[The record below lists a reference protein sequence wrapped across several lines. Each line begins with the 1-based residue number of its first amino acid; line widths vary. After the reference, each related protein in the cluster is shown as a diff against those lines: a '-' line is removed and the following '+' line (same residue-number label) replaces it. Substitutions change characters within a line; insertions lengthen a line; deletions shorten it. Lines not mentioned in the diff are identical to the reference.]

1 MKRLTLGLT
10 AIFSILF
17 LTLSLI
23 FYLNANTLVQTSMED
38 QTKTF
43 MEETAHTLEKA
54 CQNLTSEDLAN
65 ETENWRVVRQ
75 ELLSVSHSVEKV
87 SVYNKEGKEICH
99 LGNDR
104 LKSENP
110 GVVSSSP
117 DSSND
122 FQFKRLDRPDHEAF
136 YEYSGN
142 LTNQQGDFLAY
153 IRIVRPTTDIADSR
167 LRLFRFSILGSL
179 MMTVLLYVALRIYF
193 RQISQPID
201 SLSQLVGKLN
211 KHDYSLRYDQL
222 GVEELDALGDRVNRL
237 ADNLSQQGSQ
247 ISMQEERLKL
257 LMNYLVVGILMM
269 DKDHQ
274 IKVVNRAAYR
284 ILNLNDKVLN
294 HTYEEILKDQELKE
308 MIAKGYKKKKNTKS
322 EITFHSTKKR
332 IVDVNVLYV
341 PQNREELS
349 FGEQV
354 IVLLY
359 DITEIRHL
367 EEVRSEF
374 VANASHELK
383 TPITVIKGFTETLL
397 DGALEDPVSA
407 RYFVGLMDKESNR
420 LGQLINDTLDLA
432 RIEQDKREH
441 RIENVCLDELI
452 EEILIQLRQKA
463 QKRHVQLHFENLFS
477 KPIDLISE
485 PSRIKQ
491 IMLNLIINAIEYNH
505 PQGGDVWISID
516 SQPKSG
522 LVIIKVKDNGI
533 GIPKK
538 DLPRIFE
545 RFYRVDKARSKA
557 SGGTGLGLSIVR
569 NLVKSMDGHILVESK
584 WQEGTCFTVYLPSDP
599 RGEED

>member
-17 LTLSLI
+17 LTFSLI
-23 FYLNANTLVQTSMED
+23 FSLNANTLVQTSMED

-65 ETENWRVVRQ
+65 ETENWKVARQ
-75 ELLSVSHSVEKV
+75 ELSSVSHSVEKV

-117 DSSND
+117 DSSKD
-122 FQFKRLDRPDHEAF
+122 FQFKRLGRPDHEAF

-153 IRIVRPTTDIADSR
+153 IRIVRQATDIADSR

-407 RYFVGLMDKESNR
+407 RYFVELMDKESDR

-491 IMLNLIINAIEYNH
+491 IMLNLIINAIKYNH

>member
-23 FYLNANTLVQTSMED
+23 FSLNANTLAQTSMED

-117 DSSND
+117 DSSKD
-122 FQFKRLDRPDHEAF
+122 FQFKRLGRPDHEAF

-407 RYFVGLMDKESNR
+407 RYFVELMDKESNR

-463 QKRHVQLHFENLFS
+463 QKRQVQLHFENLFS
-477 KPIDLISE
+477 KSIDLISE

>member
-17 LTLSLI
+17 LTFSLI
-23 FYLNANTLVQTSMED
+23 FSLNANTLAQTSMED

-117 DSSND
+117 DSSKD
-122 FQFKRLDRPDHEAF
+122 FQFKRLGRPDHEAF

-153 IRIVRPTTDIADSR
+153 IRIVRPATDIADSR

-407 RYFVGLMDKESNR
+407 RYFVELMDKESDR

-463 QKRHVQLHFENLFS
+463 QKRQVQLHFENLFS

-491 IMLNLIINAIEYNH
+491 IMLNLIINAIKYNH